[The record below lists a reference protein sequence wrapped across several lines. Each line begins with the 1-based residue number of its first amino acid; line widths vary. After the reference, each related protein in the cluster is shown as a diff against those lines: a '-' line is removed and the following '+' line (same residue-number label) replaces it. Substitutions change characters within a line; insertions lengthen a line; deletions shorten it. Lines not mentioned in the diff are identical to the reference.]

1 MTFKEFLSYTNI
13 PYDSLNYVQKTLV
26 DVIDYANE
34 HNLHIIEYRARG
46 GYCSNIW
53 DLYKQMKELK

>member
-1 MTFKEFLSYTNI
+1 MTLKEFINHTNI

-34 HNLHIIEYRARG
+34 HNLHIIEYKARG
-46 GYCSNIW
+46 GYHSNIW
-53 DLYKQMKELK
+53 DLYKQIKGL